1 MNIPRI
7 LLAATSS
14 GSGKT
19 TITCGLLQA
28 LKERGLTCSAWKCGP
43 DYIDPLFHK
52 QVQGMEGG
60 NLDSFFLPEAEVRR
74 NFIEGS
80 QHADMAVIEGVMGYF
95 DGVAG
100 ISTTASSYDI
110 ARITKTPVIL
120 IVDCK
125 GASLSIAALIKGF
138 LEYGQEPMI
147 RGVILNRISQIMAKR
162 LKPLIE
168 ELGVMVVGWIP
179 ECEEMKLESRH
190 LGLVLPGELEH
201 WQEQLQRIA
210 GRLNETLDLNL
221 LLQMAE
227 TSEDLKEASDD
238 GLVCNGKLKEPAS
251 IAVARDEAFCFYYQE
266 NIRLLEKLGAEI
278 LYFSPLRDETLPENT
293 SGVLLGGGY
302 PELYAQDLSENTSML
317 QSIRSAAKK
326 GMPILAECGG
336 FLYLHETLEDPD
348 GAFFPMAGVIKARA
362 YPTRRL
368 SRFGYISLE
377 SRRAEE
383 LCLSGEIRG
392 HEFHYWES
400 TDCGDHWKA
409 KKPLSSR
416 SWDCIHSSRG
426 QIMGFP
432 HLYYPSN
439 PDFLKKW
446 LDLCRIYRERMPKE

>member
-1 MNIPRI
+1 
-7 LLAATSS
+7 
-14 GSGKT
+14 
-19 TITCGLLQA
+19 
-28 LKERGLTCSAWKCGP
+28 
-43 DYIDPLFHK
+43 
-52 QVQGMEGG
+52 
-60 NLDSFFLPEAEVRR
+60 
-74 NFIEGS
+74 
-80 QHADMAVIEGVMGYF
+80 MAVIEGVMGYF

-336 FLYLHETLEDPD
+336 FLYLHEMLEDPD
-348 GAFFPMAGVIKARA
+348 GAFFPMAGVIEAGHI
-362 YPTRRL
+362 RRGGCPGL
-368 SRFGYISLE
+368 AIFP
-377 SRRAEE
+377 
-383 LCLSGEIRG
+383 
-392 HEFHYWES
+392 
-400 TDCGDHWKA
+400 WKA
-409 KKPLSSR
+409 DGQRSCVCLEKSVGMSFIIGKVRTAEITGRRRSR
-416 SWDCIHSSRG
+416 LAAGRG
-426 QIMGFP
+426 IVYTAAGDRLWAFPIYIIRQIRTF
-432 HLYYPSN
+432 
-439 PDFLKKW
+439 
-446 LDLCRIYRERMPKE
+446 